1 MKRDTKKAEIL
12 KAAARVFRIKGYH
25 ATRIQD
31 IADALGMQKGSLYY
45 YISTKE
51 DLLRGLVEDILE
63 KSVELMNQIYN
74 TSHKPSEKIRLCLES
89 HLRLFHDNIDAFGI
103 FMSEASELIRK
114 TSQKDTRALL
124 KEYENGWLQ
133 VFHDGVKCGEFRED
147 TDYKIVVKGI
157 FGMLNGTYRWYRK
170 TDGYTVEQVAAM
182 FAKLI
187 LNGVL
192 IENQHP
198 H

>member
-1 MKRDTKKAEIL
+1 MKRDNKRAEIL
-12 KAAARVFRIKGYH
+12 KAAARVFRLKGYH

-51 DLLRGLVEDILE
+51 DLLKGLVEDILE
-63 KSVELMNQIYN
+63 KSVELMNQIHN
-74 TSHKPSEKIRLCLES
+74 TSFKPSEKIRLCLES
-89 HLRLFHDNIDAFGI
+89 HLRLFHDNLDAFGI
-103 FMSEASELIRK
+103 FMSESQELIRK
-114 TSQKDTRALL
+114 TSQKDVRALL

-133 VFHDGVKCGEFRED
+133 LFEDGVKCGEFRND

-157 FGMLNGTYRWYRK
+157 FGMLNGTYRWYRRA
-170 TDGYTVEQVAAM
+170 DGYTVEQIAAM

-187 LNGVL
+187 LHGVL
-192 IENQHP
+192 VESP
-198 H
+198 HTH